1 MSDELAGDDVAITWE
16 AARDA
21 NLANWNDRVPIH
33 TGGGYDIEAFRA
45 DAAHISQVVAVDL
58 PVLERFL
65 SEGVA
70 GLDLCHLQCHIGTD
84 TLSFARKGARVVGV
98 DFSQPALDAAASLA
112 SELGHDA
119 QWVATDVL
127 DARAAVT
134 TQLGEDRS
142 FDVVYTSIGTVWW
155 LNDLDV
161 WAAQVAAL
169 LKPGGV
175 FYIRD
180 GHPAM
185 YALDERQ
192 QDLVSTYR
200 YFPNGN
206 AQAWDV
212 EGSYVGEGSVDNRRT
227 YEFPHPV
234 SEILQALISAGL
246 DLVWIDEGK
255 TLPWRFSTFMVERE
269 DGDFELPEDQR
280 EVMPLTFTAVA
291 RKRG

>member
-1 MSDELAGDDVAITWE
+1 VSDELSGEDVQITWE
-16 AARDA
+16 DARAA

-33 TGGGYDIEAFRA
+33 TGGGYDLEAFRR
-45 DAAHISQVVAVDL
+45 DHTHISQVVRTDL

-65 SEGVA
+65 ERSVA

-84 TLSFARKGARVVGV
+84 TLSFARLGARVVGV
-98 DFSQPALDAAASLA
+98 DFSQPALDAGAALA
-112 SELGHDA
+112 AELGLEA
-119 QWVATDVL
+119 EWVAADVL

-134 TQLGEDRS
+134 QHLGDERT

-155 LNDLDV
+155 LHDLDA

-180 GHPAM
+180 GHPAL
-185 YALDERQ
+185 YALDERH
-192 QDLVSTYR
+192 QDLVTAYR
-200 YFPNGN
+200 YFGNGR

-227 YEFPHPV
+227 YEFPHPL
-234 SEILQALISAGL
+234 SEILQSLITAGL
-246 DLVWIDEGK
+246 ELAWIDEGR
-255 TLPWRFSTFMVERE
+255 TLPWRFSTFMIERE

-280 EVMPLTFTAVA
+280 DTMPLTFTAVA
-291 RKRG
+291 RKR

>member
-1 MSDELAGDDVAITWE
+1 MADGIEGDDVAIPWE
-16 AARDA
+16 DARAA

-45 DAAHISQVVAVDL
+45 DPAHISHVVTVDL

-65 SEGVA
+65 PDGVA

-84 TLSFARKGARVVGV
+84 TLSFARRGARVVGV
-98 DFSQPALDAAASLA
+98 DFSQPALDAAGALA
-112 SELGHDA
+112 AALGLDA
-119 QWVATDVL
+119 EWVATDVL
-127 DARAAVT
+127 EARAAVT
-134 TQLGEDRS
+134 EQWGAERT

-161 WAAQVAAL
+161 WAAQVEAL

-185 YALDERQ
+185 YSIDERRGE
-192 QDLVSTYR
+192 LVNTYR
-200 YFPNGN
+200 YFANGT
-206 AQAWDV
+206 AQGWDV
-212 EGSYVGEGSVDNRRT
+212 DGSYIGEGTVENTRN
-227 YEFPHPV
+227 YGYPHPL
-234 SEILQALISAGL
+234 SEILQSLIGAGL
-246 DLVWIDEGK
+246 ELAWIDEGK
-255 TLPWRFSTFMVERE
+255 TLPWRFSQFMDERE

-280 EVMPLTFTAVA
+280 DLVPLTFTAVA
-291 RKRG
+291 RKRA